1 VGIRGD
7 LHHQALGSER
17 GNREAEGE
25 FFNLESRKA
34 GRTML
39 KKGHGRDVCGLSS
52 AVFSV
57 V

>member
-7 LHHQALGSER
+7 LHHRALGSER

-25 FFNLESRKA
+25 FFNLESKKA

-39 KKGHGRDVCGLSS
+39 KKGHGRVVCGLSS